1 MKTKIL
7 ISASLFHA
15 LTDAASVITPMIF
28 PLLLTQNFLIANYA
42 QVGIL
47 SNLGLLTSLAVQF
60 LVVRISF
67 RSEYR
72 TLMILSGL
80 GLCASMAVIPLARTY
95 GMLLLFFLLLRV
107 FSSFYHPLVIAW
119 ISKSRAGSGRE
130 LDDAMGIQSGSGN
143 LGVALAYLTVGFLAQ
158 RWGWKTPLYVWSLF
172 GLVLAGLGSWAL
184 RGVSSRSDER
194 PSLKP
199 ADWWRSLRSIKRFVP
214 GFFFGGAGWSV
225 AVYYA
230 PSLLHQKYG
239 IPMGQTG
246 LFLALWIG
254 LGTVTGY
261 GYGIWSRRFGRKPV
275 FMASLIGAAA
285 ALFLL
290 GFAPT
295 KALAVAG
302 LLAFGGFL
310 LMTYPSLH
318 TFVGSTVSAS
328 GPDHGLQLG
337 QQHPV
342 DLRGARLAHLRRSL
356 GCPRHRVPVRLC
368 GSPDDRR
375 SRLLCPP
382 QSGILRAGGERALG
396 RRRYARGDGLKISGP
411 GARASRTAR
420 GSRPGG
426 GPCRA

>member
-1 MKTKIL
+1 MKKKIL

-42 QVGIL
+42 QVGVL
-47 SNLGLLTSLAVQF
+47 SNLGLLTSLFVQF

-107 FSSFYHPLVIAW
+107 FASFYHPIVIAW

-143 LGVALAYLTVGFLAQ
+143 LGVGLAYLTVGFLAQ
-158 RWGWKTPLYVWSLF
+158 RWGWKTPLYIWSLF
-172 GLVLAGLGSWAL
+172 GLVLAGLGCWAL
-184 RGVSSRSDER
+184 RGVSSRSEER

-199 ADWWRSLRSIKRFVP
+199 VDWWRSLRSIKRFVP

-261 GYGIWSRRFGRKPV
+261 GYGIWSRKFGRKPV
-275 FMASLIGAAA
+275 FMASLGGAAA

-328 GPDHGLQLG
+328 GQTMAFSWVSNVQL
-337 QQHPV
+337 V
-342 DLRGARLAHLRRSL
+342 SGAFVSL
-356 GCPRHRVPVRLC
+356 VA
-368 GSPDDRR
+368 
-375 SRLLCPP
+375 
-382 QSGILRAGGERALG
+382 GILSDVLGIQFPFVFTGVLTLAVFLFYIPRGPEFFGSERSKPSSAGVTHE
-396 RRRYARGDGLKISGP
+396 
-411 GARASRTAR
+411 GAV
-420 GSRPGG
+420 
-426 GPCRA
+426 

>member
-1 MKTKIL
+1 MKKQIL
-7 ISASLFHA
+7 LSASLFHA
-15 LTDAASVITPMIF
+15 LTDAASVITPMVF
-28 PLLLTQNFLIANYA
+28 PLLLSQNLLISNYS
-42 QVGIL
+42 QIGFL

-72 TLMILSGL
+72 TMMILSGL
-80 GLCASMAVIPLARTY
+80 GLCASMAVIPFARTY
-95 GMLLLFFLLLRV
+95 AGLVLFFLLLRV
-107 FSSFYHPLVIAW
+107 FASFYHPIVIAW
-119 ISKSRAGSGRE
+119 ISKTRAGSGRE

-143 LGVALAYLTVGFLAQ
+143 LGVGLAFLTVGFMAQ
-158 RWGWKTPLYVWSLF
+158 RWGWKTPLYAWALF
-172 GLVLAGLGSWAL
+172 GLVLAGLGAWAL

-199 ADWWRSLRSIKRFVP
+199 AAWWESLLSIKRFVP

-225 AVYYA
+225 AVYFA
-230 PSLLHQKYG
+230 PSLLHHKYG

-254 LGTVTGY
+254 LGTITGY
-261 GYGIWSRRFGRKPV
+261 GYGVWSRRFGRKPV
-275 FMASLIGAAA
+275 FMASLGGATA

-318 TFVGSTVSAS
+318 TFVGSTVPAS
-328 GPDHGLQLG
+328 GQTMAFSWVSNIQMISGALVSLIAGFLSDAIGIQVPFILTGVLTLLVFLYYAPRGPEFFGL
-337 QQHPV
+337 
-342 DLRGARLAHLRRSL
+342 
-356 GCPRHRVPVRLC
+356 
-368 GSPDDRR
+368 
-375 SRLLCPP
+375 
-382 QSGILRAGGERALG
+382 
-396 RRRYARGDGLKISGP
+396 GDGKP
-411 GARASRTAR
+411 PAAAVTHEGAI
-420 GSRPGG
+420 
-426 GPCRA
+426 

>member
-1 MKTKIL
+1 MKKKIL

-328 GPDHGLQLG
+328 GQTMAFSWVSNIQL
-337 QQHPV
+337 
-342 DLRGARLAHLRRSL
+342 
-356 GCPRHRVPVRLC
+356 
-368 GSPDDRR
+368 
-375 SRLLCPP
+375 
-382 QSGILRAGGERALG
+382 
-396 RRRYARGDGLKISGP
+396 ISGAIVSLVAGVLSDVLGIAFP
-411 GARASRTAR
+411 FVFTGVLTIAVLAFYAPRSPRFFGPEGSEPSGAVVTHE
-420 GSRPGG
+420 GTI
-426 GPCRA
+426 